1 MARRRF
7 QEGQVYRKSKNWIGR
22 WREDIVDANGQV
34 RRIRRARVIGSVR
47 ELPTKP
53 LARRRLQQFLA
64 PVNDP
69 AYRPGRIATLV
80 EFAERWQQEVLSQCK
95 RSSINAAKS
104 HLRTHIL
111 PALGNL
117 RLDQIGPEV
126 QQAFVTR
133 IAPKVAKKTL
143 LNVLG
148 TLSAIMTKA
157 KEWKYLCE
165 SVRIQSLALPAN
177 GESLGARFFTVD
189 QVRAIIA
196 AASQPWKTFFTL
208 AAMSGL
214 RAGELLGLQVGDL
227 DFDHRLIHV
236 RRSAWYGKTQS
247 PKTAKSVRTVPM
259 PEPLARILEEYVRGW
274 QPNPG
279 GYLFVTRNN
288 RPPSSNNVVE
298 HRLWPILDALKIQ
311 RCGLHAF
318 RHTHSSMLV
327 ESGAPVSVAQAQLG
341 HADPSITLG
350 IYSHVI
356 GDSQRR
362 AVEKVAG
369 ILDYSGL
376 QTEPE
381 TELIQ

>member
-1 MARRRF
+1 LK
-7 QEGQVYRKSKNWIGR
+7 Y
-22 WREDIVDANGQV
+22 
-34 RRIRRARVIGSVR
+34 
-47 ELPTKP
+47 
-53 LARRRLQQFLA
+53 
-64 PVNDP
+64 
-69 AYRPGRIATLV
+69 
-80 EFAERWQQEVLSQCK
+80 
-95 RSSINAAKS
+95 
-104 HLRTHIL
+104 
-111 PALGNL
+111 GNL

-165 SVRIQSLALPAN
+165 PVRIQSLALPAN
-177 GESLGARFFTVD
+177 AECLGARFFTVE

-196 AASQPWKTFFTL
+196 ATSQPWKTFFTL

-227 DFDHRLIHV
+227 DFDRRLIHV
-236 RRSAWYGKTQS
+236 RRSAWYGKAQS
-247 PKTAKSVRTVPM
+247 PKTAKSVRAVPM

-298 HRLWPILDALKIQ
+298 HRLWPILDGLKIQ

-341 HADPSITLG
+341 HADPRATLG

-362 AVEKVAG
+362 AIEKVAG
-369 ILDYSGL
+369 ILDYFGL
-376 QTEPE
+376 QTELE
-381 TELIQ
+381 SELIQ